1 MWSCLNPRRY
11 VNDCLILYIDGWRS
25 NKWRRACSETSRR
38 WPQIQLEMEA
48 QSRDRANFIAS
59 GSKVGQARLSDCSGC
74 YMVYVLREIRS
85 NGTNIVCVTIVAQQK
100 QQQQPQP
107 GTAKLGTWYWNWYRN
122 RTESGTQLGLA
133 SDIYSYLQMNALS
146 GSQASQSQ
154 SSVHI

>member
-1 MWSCLNPRRY
+1 
-11 VNDCLILYIDGWRS
+11 
-25 NKWRRACSETSRR
+25 
-38 WPQIQLEMEA
+38 
-48 QSRDRANFIAS
+48 
-59 GSKVGQARLSDCSGC
+59 
-74 YMVYVLREIRS
+74 MVYVLREIRS

-146 GSQASQSQ
+146 GSQASQSP